1 MTTSILGRTIAVLFL
16 IGTVACFVYAIG
28 YAFHKKWK
36 KAALTL
42 IIAVCLGT
50 VFICIASKQFCE
62 PRKAGNSS
70 ITVYNSEGFIDH
82 RYSGKLNIIDEGK
95 GWVYFEDE
103 EGKEHTICTLSGTI
117 IIEQKFEPVQLP
129 GKNYAKKITVLDS
142 YGKII
147 RQYEGYQ
154 EIKKNEKGYI
164 SFENTEGK
172 VRTIYY
178 SGTIIL
184 DEE

>member
-1 MTTSILGRTIAVLFL
+1 MTTSIWGRTIAVLFL
-16 IGTVACFVYAIG
+16 IGAVACTVYAIG
-28 YAFHKKWK
+28 YASHKKWK
-36 KAALTL
+36 QAAVTL
-42 IIAVCLGT
+42 FMAVCLGT
-50 VFICIASKQFCE
+50 VFTCIASQQLCE

-70 ITVYNSEGFIDH
+70 ITLYNSEGLIDH
-82 RYSGKLNIIDEGK
+82 RYSGKLNIINQGKNWVHFEDDEGI
-95 GWVYFEDE
+95 
-103 EGKEHTICTLSGTI
+103 EHTISTLSGTI

-142 YGKII
+142 YGNII
-147 RQYEGYQ
+147 REYDGYQ
-154 EIKKNEKGYI
+154 EIKKNQKGYI